1 MIEWTTDP
9 DVRRR
14 ALIGLNKGE
23 AHHALKRAINFHQRG
38 ELRDRTG
45 EGQHYRVAGL
55 NLLAA
60 IIIYWNTLKLGDAVF
75 ARRQAGLE
83 IPGELLASSG
93 RSGPRSPCRRPA
105 VAGASGRQRAR
116 ST

>member
-1 MIEWTTDP
+1 MPSSVPSTST
-9 DVRRR
+9 
-14 ALIGLNKGE
+14 K
-23 AHHALKRAINFHQRG
+23 
-38 ELRDRTG
+38 LRDRTG

-83 IPGELLASSG
+83 LPGELLTHVLAARLG
-93 RSGPRSPCRRPA
+93 AHQPDRGIPLAGRRP
-105 VAGASGRQRAR
+105 SGTA
-116 ST
+116 